1 MKLKRLI
8 TAAALVLAAAAVL
21 AGCASGK
28 TDSDRIAVKV
38 LILPKFEVSEITGD
52 FPGEAQY
59 YYDEYLAG
67 GEEYTVR
74 GSGGDTKLY
83 YRDGVALC
91 ILGQGK
97 ISAALGTDAV
107 LSDPR
112 FDFSDTCFISTGCGG
127 AAAGYGILGDV
138 FVVSASADYDLG
150 HHADPREMNGEMETT
165 WFRDET
171 LDGIAVIRTD
181 QGLTDAVYGLVKDVR
196 LETTDRTE
204 KYMKASFPGEEW
216 ADRRPCV
223 LKGTSVT
230 GDNFWKGGYD
240 HQNALLITET
250 YGCADPYA
258 VTEME
263 DIAVGRVLDSFG
275 MLDRLVILRAAVN
288 MDVFTPGVTPETLWG
303 DQSDDSIASDDSE
316 ESADIFATAMDN
328 NFKVGKIIIDEILSG
343 GLDSLLSDG
352 WQTDAA

>member
-1 MKLKRLI
+1 MARKIK
-8 TAAALVLAAAAVL
+8 TPVLAAVILSLFAAAFL
-21 AGCASGK
+21 SGCSNGKADSG
-28 TDSDRIAVKV
+28 RLAVKA
-38 LILPKFEVSEITGD
+38 LILPKFEVAEITGD

-74 GSGGDTKLY
+74 GSEGETKLY

-112 FDFSDTCFISTGCGG
+112 FDFSDAYFISTGCGG

-138 FVVSASADYDLG
+138 YVISASADYDLG
-150 HHADPREMNGEMETT
+150 HHADPREMGGGTGTT
-165 WFRDET
+165 WFHDDT

-181 QGLTDAVYGLVKDVR
+181 PALTDAVYALVRDVP
-196 LETTDRTE
+196 LETTENTE
-204 KYMKASFPGEEW
+204 RYMRESFPGEKW
-216 ADRRPCV
+216 ADRSPSV
-223 LKGTSVT
+223 LRGTSVT
-230 GDNFWKGGYD
+230 GDNFWKGEYD
-240 HQNALLITET
+240 HLNALLITET

-263 DIAVGRVLDSFG
+263 DIAVGRTLASFG
-275 MLDRLVILRAAVN
+275 MLDRLVIVRAAVN
-288 MDVFTPGVTPETLWG
+288 MDVFTPGVTPESLWG
-303 DQSDDSIASDDSE
+303 GQSDDSIASDDSL
-316 ESADIFATAMDN
+316 ESVDIFATAMRN
-328 NFKVGKIIIDEILSG
+328 NYAVGKVIIDEILSG
-343 GLDSLLSDG
+343 GLDGRLSDG
-352 WQTDAA
+352 